1 MRAAVLAA
9 ALLAGPLATEAAQ
22 AAEPPAFKL
31 IRSDEDYGY
40 LKSAPDLT
48 GLDPLRSIPL
58 GQDAYLSLGGEA
70 RVRLDTVDAPRFG
83 VGGAEAD
90 TFELFR
96 GLVSADLHL
105 NSGLRVYGELG
116 LHRDLDKREAPAI
129 TDRDGL
135 DAQVLFVDLTPA
147 EPWRLRLGRQ
157 ELSFNPT
164 QRFVSV
170 REGPNIRQS
179 FDGARLTY
187 AGDGLK
193 VDAFYTHPIAIE
205 AGAFNDSHN
214 ASQAFWGVYA
224 TAPVGKGVS
233 LDVYSLNLDRD
244 RVRFGA
250 VTGDERRRSVGGRL
264 AGKTGAI
271 DYEIEGMVQRGH
283 FAGQDI
289 RAWGGSAGAGYTFAA
304 PWKPRLSVRRDIG
317 SGDDD
322 PADGQLKTFNPLFP
336 KGAYFSEAGLVAW
349 SNLSAWRIALGAAPT
364 KSVSVEVSHTD
375 RRRQA
380 GRDAIYLQPL
390 AVLAGGGASTAKAVS
405 QDWQADLGWQVTR
418 NVKLSLEA
426 VHAQAGAAVKA
437 AGGRDVDFG
446 MAIVQF
452 RF

>member
-1 MRAAVLAA
+1 MRAVVFAA
-9 ALLAGPLATEAAQ
+9 ALLVAGAAQ

-31 IRSDEDYGY
+31 VRSDEDYGY
-40 LKSAPDLT
+40 LKSAPKLT
-48 GLDPLRSIPL
+48 GLDPLRYIPL

-70 RVRLDTVDAPRFG
+70 RLRLDTIDAPRFG
-83 VGGAEAD
+83 VGGAQAD

-105 NSGLRVYGELG
+105 NSGLRIYGELG
-116 LHRDLDKREAPAI
+116 LHRDLGKRESPAI

-135 DAQVLFVDLTPA
+135 DAEVLFVDITPA
-147 EPWRLRLGRQ
+147 EHWRLRLGRQ

-170 REGPNIRQS
+170 REGPNVRQS

-187 AGDGLK
+187 AGKVLK
-193 VDAFYTHPIAIE
+193 VDAFYTHPITISP
-205 AGAFNDSHN
+205 GAFNDSHN

-224 TAPVGKGVS
+224 TAPVGNGVT

-250 VTGDERRRSVGGRL
+250 MTGDERRRSLGARL

-271 DYEIEGMVQRGH
+271 DYEVEGMVQRGH

-317 SGDDD
+317 SGDGD
-322 PADGQLKTFNPLFP
+322 PTDGKLETFNPLFP
-336 KGAYFSEAGLVAW
+336 KGAYFNEATLVSW
-349 SNLSAWRIALGAAPT
+349 SNLSAWRMALSAAPT
-364 KSVSVEVSHTD
+364 RSVSVEISHTD
-375 RRRQA
+375 RRRQS
-380 GRDAIYLQPL
+380 GRDALYLQPL

-405 QDWQADLGWQVTR
+405 EDWQADLGWQISR
-418 NVKLSLEA
+418 NVKVSLEA
-426 VHAQAGAAVKA
+426 VHAEAGAAVKA
-437 AGGRDVDFG
+437 AGGHDVDFG

>member
-9 ALLAGPLATEAAQ
+9 ALLTAGAAQ

-31 IRSDEDYGY
+31 VRSDEDYGY
-40 LKSAPDLT
+40 LKSAPNLT
-48 GLDPLRSIPL
+48 GLDALRYIPL

-70 RVRLDTVDAPRFG
+70 RVRLDAIDAPRFG
-83 VGGAEAD
+83 GGGAQAD
-90 TFELFR
+90 TFALFR

-105 NSGLRVYGELG
+105 NSGVRVYGELG
-116 LHRDLDKREAPAI
+116 LHRDLGKGEAPAI

-135 DAQVLFVDLTPA
+135 DAQVLFVDVTPA
-147 EPWRLRLGRQ
+147 EHWRLRLGRQ

-187 AGDGLK
+187 SDKGLK
-193 VDAFYTHPIAIE
+193 VDAFYTHPIALE
-205 AGAFNDSHN
+205 PGGFNDSHN
-214 ASQAFWGVYA
+214 PGQAFWGVYA
-224 TAPVGKGVS
+224 TAPVGKGAS

-250 VTGDERRRSVGGRL
+250 LTGDERRRGVGARL
-264 AGKTGAI
+264 AGKAGAI
-271 DYEIEGMVQRGH
+271 DYEVEGMVQRGR

-317 SGDDD
+317 SGDND
-322 PADGQLKTFNPLFP
+322 PTDGKLKTFNPLFP
-336 KGAYFSEAGLVAW
+336 KGAYFSEAGLVSW
-349 SNLSAWRIALGAAPT
+349 SNLSAWRIALGVAPT
-364 KSVSVEVSHTD
+364 KTVTAEISHTD

-380 GRDAIYLQPL
+380 GRDALYLQPF

-405 QDWQADLGWQVTR
+405 EDWQADLGWQVSR
-418 NVKLSLEA
+418 NVKVSLEA
-426 VHAQAGAAVKA
+426 VHAEAGAAVKA
-437 AGGRDVDFG
+437 AGGHDVDFG

>member
-40 LKSAPDLT
+40 LKSAPNLT
-48 GLDPLRSIPL
+48 GLDALRYIPL

-70 RVRLDTVDAPRFG
+70 RVRLDTIDAPRFG

-96 GLVSADLHL
+96 GLVSADLRL

-116 LHRDLDKREAPAI
+116 LHRDLGKREAPAI

-250 VTGDERRRSVGGRL
+250 VTGDERRRGVGARL

-271 DYEIEGMVQRGH
+271 DYEVEGMVQRGH

-289 RAWGGSAGAGYTFAA
+289 RAWGGSAGAGYTFTA

-390 AVLAGGGASTAKAVS
+390 AVLSGGGASTAKAVS

-426 VHAQAGAAVKA
+426 VHAQVGAAVKA